1 MDKIITLDYGSG
13 GAKTS
18 ELIESLVVPNFNN
31 DALNDLPDAASLD
44 GNKKIVFST
53 DSFVVNPY
61 FFPGGDIGKL
71 CVCGT
76 VNDLSV
82 SGAIPKYLSL
92 AFIIEEGFPFEDL
105 EKIVKSIKETADS
118 VGVKIVTGDT
128 KVVEKG
134 KGDGLYIN
142 TAGIGFEKLSGLSA
156 KNIKDGDVVI
166 VSGSVG
172 DHGISIMTARN
183 QNLIKGEV
191 LSDCMSVDKIAQNLM
206 SLKKDL
212 RVMRDPTRG
221 GLATTLCEFV
231 EGSEFSI
238 ELSEAKIP
246 INPKVA
252 AACDILGLDPLYA
265 ACEGRLIAIVS
276 PQKAQ
281 KALEL
286 IKKTRGSEDA
296 KIIGTVNKKYPGKV
310 YVKTKIE
317 GTRILSKLS
326 GAQLPRIC

>member
-1 MDKIITLDYGSG
+1 MDKVITLDYGSG

-18 ELIESLVVPNFNN
+18 ELIENLVLPSFGNE
-31 DALNDLPDAASLD
+31 ALNDLPDAASLN

-53 DSFVVNPY
+53 DSFVVSPY
-61 FFPGGDIGKL
+61 FFPGGNIGKL

-105 EKIVKSIKETADS
+105 ETIVKSIKETAES

-142 TAGIGFEKLSGLSA
+142 TAGIGFEKLSGLGA
-156 KNIKDGDVVI
+156 KNIKEGDCII
-166 VSGSVG
+166 VSGTVG

-183 QNLIKGEV
+183 QKLIKGEV
-191 LSDCMSVDKIAQNLM
+191 LTDCMSVDKIAQTLM
-206 SLKKDL
+206 TLKKDL

-231 EGSEFSI
+231 EGSDFSI
-238 ELSEAKIP
+238 ELEEINIP
-246 INPKVA
+246 ISPKVE
-252 AACDILGLDPLYA
+252 AACDILGLDPLYS
-265 ACEGRLIAIVS
+265 ACEGRLIAVVD
-276 PQKAQ
+276 PKKAE
-281 KALEL
+281 KAVEL
-286 IKKTRGSEDA
+286 MRQIKGAEDA

-310 YVKTKIE
+310 YLKTKI
-317 GTRILSKLS
+317 GGSRILSKLA